1 MSLTLLIL
9 SLYIWTHIVLTLFIQ
24 DSGDLRKD
32 GSRDTLERITKLV
45 NDTLATEESF
55 DGSTLSTDDLLRAI
69 DCGTSEGGPNGRHW
83 VLDPID
89 GTKG

>member
-1 MSLTLLIL
+1 M
-9 SLYIWTHIVLTLFIQ
+9 
-24 DSGDLRKD
+24 
-32 GSRDTLERITKLV
+32 

-55 DGSTLSTDDLLRAI
+55 NGSTLSTDDLLRAI

-89 GTKG
+89 GTKGYVLKLTSLKSNLLISEKM